1 MLEVADIHCRL
12 GHRTILHDIS
22 ARFAPGL
29 FHVILGPNGSGK
41 STFLKIFSGDLR
53 PTQGVVR
60 YDGRPLEPGHVPA
73 LARVRAV
80 MSQSP
85 DIQFPLPVADI
96 VMMGRYPHF
105 NLTPTARD
113 RAICAEA
120 MEAVSIAGLAARDYQ
135 TLSGGEKQ
143 RVQFARALSQVWEP
157 APTGNRFLFLD
168 EPISSLDIRY
178 QHQFLHLAREQA
190 SHGLVV
196 IAVLHELNIAL
207 QYADTLLFMKAGR
220 LVAHIPTIDVNAALL
235 TAVYDIPVHLIPTPF
250 GPSPLAVYHPPV
262 I

>member
-1 MLEVADIHCRL
+1 MLEVTNIHCRL
-12 GHRTILHDIS
+12 GHRPILRGIS
-22 ARFAPGL
+22 TRFAPGL

-41 STFLKIFSGDLR
+41 STFLKVFSGDLSPTEGDVLYDGGR
-53 PTQGVVR
+53 PT
-60 YDGRPLEPGHVPA
+60 PA

-85 DIQFPLPVADI
+85 EIQFPLPVSDI

-113 RAICAEA
+113 RAICDEA
-120 MEAVSIAGLAARDYQ
+120 MEAVSITALADRDYQ

-143 RVQFARALSQVWEP
+143 RVQFARALTQVWDPP
-157 APTGNRFLFLD
+157 ATGNRFLFLD

-178 QHQFLHLAREQA
+178 QHQFLHLARLQA
-190 SHGLVV
+190 SRGLVV
-196 IAVLHELNIAL
+196 VAILHDLNIAL
-207 QYADTLLFMKAGR
+207 QYADTLLFMKDGR
-220 LVAHIPTIDVNAALL
+220 LVAHIPPAAIDATLL
-235 TAVYDIPVHLIPTPF
+235 TSIYDIPVHLLPNPF
-250 GPSPLAVYHPPV
+250 GPAPLAVYNPPS